1 MFTKAGILFGLMLLA
16 VRPAAAAMADYIPAF
31 EINLEEDELPTM
43 SELEAFFQSQE
54 GIYDTHYTSTFDVGE
69 VFDRDFYGR
78 IATYGSNEKRL
89 KGENEDAILEML
101 NSIPRAMYP
110 YIGPMLFTIP
120 NMSEKV
126 LNLPGIRETK
136 NKFPTRIAPQL
147 KGIDDLEFLSPFL
160 YYLLMPEVWPENV
173 TMPEMPRRIPA
184 HPKVAYDKD
193 FYQAIKKLVPP
204 EHYMTNVPQA
214 KKIGRSDLR
223 TVNPEKNS
231 LLTSTDVK
239 AFIGTLDGIR
249 EWTGANRYR
258 LSRVTTMLLS
268 YEANR
273 PDNILLV
280 PGLKDLVNPCQR
292 LVQKATIMGQEREL
306 AMIAAKQGFTLN
318 EWAYTCDKTI
328 KAYRLSK
335 ISSGMAMA
343 IRGYQSGLHDDDI
356 RKLSPRSQQSRYS
369 TMQAI
374 VEMYKAPLN
383 DVREVRKNRTELTE
397 KWRKS
402 DFKLGDIPISR
413 LD

>member
-1 MFTKAGILFGLMLLA
+1 
-16 VRPAAAAMADYIPAF
+16 
-31 EINLEEDELPTM
+31 
-43 SELEAFFQSQE
+43 
-54 GIYDTHYTSTFDVGE
+54 
-69 VFDRDFYGR
+69 
-78 IATYGSNEKRL
+78 
-89 KGENEDAILEML
+89 
-101 NSIPRAMYP
+101 
-110 YIGPMLFTIP
+110 
-120 NMSEKV
+120 
-126 LNLPGIRETK
+126 
-136 NKFPTRIAPQL
+136 
-147 KGIDDLEFLSPFL
+147 
-160 YYLLMPEVWPENV
+160 
-173 TMPEMPRRIPA
+173 MPRRVPA

-249 EWTGANRYR
+249 EWTGVNRYR
-258 LSRVTTMLLS
+258 LSRVTTMLLN

-280 PGLKDLVNPCQR
+280 PGLKDVVNPCQR

>member
-1 MFTKAGILFGLMLLA
+1 M
-16 VRPAAAAMADYIPAF
+16 
-31 EINLEEDELPTM
+31 
-43 SELEAFFQSQE
+43 
-54 GIYDTHYTSTFDVGE
+54 
-69 VFDRDFYGR
+69 
-78 IATYGSNEKRL
+78 
-89 KGENEDAILEML
+89 
-101 NSIPRAMYP
+101 
-110 YIGPMLFTIP
+110 
-120 NMSEKV
+120 
-126 LNLPGIRETK
+126 
-136 NKFPTRIAPQL
+136 
-147 KGIDDLEFLSPFL
+147 
-160 YYLLMPEVWPENV
+160 
-173 TMPEMPRRIPA
+173 
-184 HPKVAYDKD
+184 
-193 FYQAIKKLVPP
+193 
-204 EHYMTNVPQA
+204 
-214 KKIGRSDLR
+214 
-223 TVNPEKNS
+223 
-231 LLTSTDVK
+231 TSTDVK